1 MKNSSFWYSLIAF
14 CLLMCSCKSEAFVHD
29 MDFGSREKARINQTK
44 YQALIDTSNVLK
56 IEIDKSKLR
65 IIETL
70 KITEYDKESGKPIKE
85 TKTERKITQDSDKV
99 VAEEENKG
107 QSEVKNDSLNHI
119 ADVSKKVESETKE
132 ESKGGQEA
140 FGKWIG
146 IVIGCIIGLLIIYLL
161 RKLRIN

>member
-14 CLLMCSCKSEAFVHD
+14 CLLMCSCKSSK
-29 MDFGSREKARINQTK
+29 MD
-44 YQALIDTSNVLK
+44 SNVRVRNELESELSYMNKAVK
-56 IEIDKSKLR
+56 IDSSKTAYFAKEIQNIVFDEV
-65 IIETL
+65 ITE
-70 KITEYDKESGKPIKE
+70 TEYDKESGKPIKE

>member
-1 MKNSSFWYSLIAF
+1 
-14 CLLMCSCKSEAFVHD
+14 
-29 MDFGSREKARINQTK
+29 MD
-44 YQALIDTSNVLK
+44 SNVRVRNELESELSYMNKAVK
-56 IEIDKSKLR
+56 IDSSKTAYFAKEIQNIVFDEV
-65 IIETL
+65 ITE
-70 KITEYDKESGKPIKE
+70 TEYDKESGKPIKE

>member
-1 MKNSSFWYSLIAF
+1 MRSFWLSLLAF
-14 CLLMCSCKSEAFVHD
+14 VLLMCGCKSEAFVHE
-29 MDFGSREKARINQTK
+29 MDFGSREKTVINQTK
-44 YQALIDTSNVLK
+44 YQALIDTSTVLG

-65 IIETL
+65 IVETF

-85 TKTERKITQDSDKV
+85 TKATRETIQDSDKV
-99 VAEEENKG
+99 VTTEEERG
-107 QSEVKNDSLNHI
+107 QSKVKNDSLNHI

-146 IVIGCIIGLLIIYLL
+146 IVIGCVIGFLIIYLL
-161 RKLRIN
+161 KKFRVN